1 MNNLMSKI
9 NLKNY
14 ILQIAVVIIGS
25 FLLAFGN
32 IVFLSPAMINAGGL
46 NGISIVVKSFFS
58 EADQSLVYNV
68 TTTALSIILWIV
80 GLIFIGKDFAFKTLL
95 SAIMVPAATAFFSFV
110 PGVSDWCINISNA
123 VVGAIG
129 GPFEVGRIMLAGITG
144 GVIVGVGVSIT
155 FVGGGSTGGVD
166 VLNFILN
173 KYLHI
178 KQSVGS
184 FIIDGATIFIGMLII
199 LPNVSDAANYLVQC
213 LCGIISAFITAIL
226 IEYVYIGAQ
235 TSYKAEIISSKW
247 QEISD
252 YVQNVIGR
260 GATIVRAE
268 GGYKGEER
276 VILTVVFDKTQYTKI
291 RDFIVRT
298 DPAAFITFT
307 QTNAVYGEGFKSV
320 NVNKKVKKK
329 AKK

>member
-1 MNNLMSKI
+1 
-9 NLKNY
+9 
-14 ILQIAVVIIGS
+14 V
-25 FLLAFGN
+25 
-32 IVFLSPAMINAGGL
+32 
-46 NGISIVVKSFFS
+46 
-58 EADQSLVYNV
+58 DQTLVYNV

-123 VVGAIG
+123 VVGDIG
-129 GPFEVGRIMLAGITG
+129 GTFEVGRIMLAGITG